1 MDAHRQ
7 SARARGFRD
16 LGYVGFALLGLALSL
31 ERSRPDGLLLAAAA
45 GAWLLIARL
54 APRWGV
60 EESTLCQFD
69 CLFVPLAS
77 VLVDVDFWSGVILTG
92 VLLTGVAAHGGP
104 RLLLKGAF
112 LAAASWVISGA
123 VASPVALPDAP
134 VWRVGASI
142 VLLYTFSIGIALV
155 SYRQARRL
163 QARKAIAVRESE
175 SLKDANSRLARY
187 LPASVGRLLLS
198 TPTLRQVPVQRWVT
212 VAFIDV
218 VGFTALV
225 AARPLAEVADVVN
238 DYLASLADLVADQ
251 GGELGKFLGDGVLV
265 YFEESHSGELSRSR
279 DAARCAQLCVAAN
292 RTLLALA
299 ERWKQRGLLVSLHTR
314 TGIASG
320 YCALGD
326 WGGEDRLDF
335 TLIGSVVNLASRLQ
349 ADAPPGGILL
359 SENAALLIRQDPA
372 LARRVE
378 PLPASNLRGLGL
390 CPRFRLVDESPPSAK
405 VPAT

>member
-1 MDAHRQ
+1 M
-7 SARARGFRD
+7 F
-16 LGYVGFALLGLALSL
+16 
-31 ERSRPDGLLLAAAA
+31 LAAAA
-45 GAWLLIARL
+45 AAWLLFARL

-77 VLVDVDFWSGVILTG
+77 VLAEVDFWSGVVLTC

-104 RLLLKGAF
+104 RLLFKGGF
-112 LAAASWVISGA
+112 LAAASWLISGGFA
-123 VASPVALPDAP
+123 VPIAMPDP
-134 VWRVGASI
+134 FIWRVWVSI
-142 VLLYTFSIGIALV
+142 VLLYAFSIGIALV

-163 QARKAIAVRESE
+163 QARRAVAVRESE

-198 TPTLRQVPVQRWVT
+198 TPTLRQTPVHRWVT

-225 AARPLAEVADVVN
+225 ADRPLAEVADVVN
-238 DYLASLADLVADQ
+238 DYLASLADLVADR

-265 YFEESHSGELSRSR
+265 YFEESGSAELSRSR
-279 DAARCAQLCVAAN
+279 DAVRCAQLCVEAN

-299 ERWKQRGLLVSLHTR
+299 ERWRQRGLLVSLHTR

-320 YCALGD
+320 YCAVGD

-359 SENAALLIRQDPA
+359 SENAALLICQDPV

-378 PLPASNLRGLGL
+378 PLPVRNLRGLGL
-390 CPRFRLVDESPPSAK
+390 CRPFRLVDGRPASAK